1 MIRIDDERG
10 EMWCSSSILSF
21 RELGWEREA
30 RRAAAVR
37 ASLFISSESG
47 PNPAEASNSD
57 RFPGI
62 GEKVMQER
70 SEMRFR
76 HHFLRGRRGDW
87 DEMPEENRRYV
98 MLGSRKSGFGHHFFT

>member
-1 MIRIDDERG
+1 MTTNGGDVVFVVNSFLSGIRMGKRSTKRG
-10 EMWCSSSILSF
+10 
-21 RELGWEREA
+21 A
-30 RRAAAVR
+30 RR

-76 HHFLRGRRGDW
+76 HHFLRDRRGDW

>member
-30 RRAAAVR
+30 RRAAALR
-37 ASLFISSESG
+37 AISSESG

-76 HHFLRGRRGDW
+76 HHFLRDRRGDW

>member
-1 MIRIDDERG
+1 MFVVNSFLSGIRMGKRSTKG
-10 EMWCSSSILSF
+10 
-21 RELGWEREA
+21 GA
-30 RRAAAVR
+30 RR

-76 HHFLRGRRGDW
+76 HHFLRDRRGDCEYSCAVKPPFR
-87 DEMPEENRRYV
+87 DAGYRRSERV
-98 MLGSRKSGFGHHFFT
+98 RKSL

>member
-21 RELGWEREA
+21 RKIGWEREA
-30 RRAAAVR
+30 RRVAALR
-37 ASLFISSESG
+37 AISSESG
-47 PNPAEASNSD
+47 PNPVRTSNSG

-70 SEMRFR
+70 SEMRFL
-76 HHFLRGRRGDW
+76 HHFLRGRRVD
-87 DEMPEENRRYV
+87 
-98 MLGSRKSGFGHHFFT
+98 